1 MNVSVFAQAT
11 AAKLAAYAPIKE
23 LLRDLIVNRGT
34 TAFYIGDKGYFYMHV
49 VSALEELK
57 QEFPQIVCY
66 EVMTSESDPG
76 QYCRAIYLEGMMKT
90 EEHLREKKQIDW
102 MLNRCDVAVI
112 YMGGIKRYYKYVKKT
127 ADELGK
133 ETIIIQERAL

>member
-23 LLRDLIVNRGT
+23 LLRDLIVNRGA

-57 QEFPQIVCY
+57 AGI
-66 EVMTSESDPG
+66 SADS
-76 QYCRAIYLEGMMKT
+76 L
-90 EEHLREKKQIDW
+90 LRGYD
-102 MLNRCDVAVI
+102 
-112 YMGGIKRYYKYVKKT
+112 KR
-127 ADELGK
+127 
-133 ETIIIQERAL
+133 I